1 MSSVEYTQLDL
12 EQNFSPLFLTS
23 GKIFQR
29 QGGVKELIINS
40 NGKTLEALVQG
51 TTKPHYS
58 VQIKIDKLEKGQIN
72 FNTHCDC
79 PSDLDCKHITAVLWA
94 GLENS
99 PQIVTNKLSS
109 ATHVHEHVDK
119 IADENTPKNNDEI
132 NYPEDSDERIIYLL
146 TLINQPRLMVQIEIC
161 LVHLLKSGDYGKPQ
175 AFNFGMLRHKHN
187 ILSVDKH
194 ICHWLAF
201 SKPTQDAHIDP
212 KFILQGAHGADLLHQ
227 IIETGRCHYGSHR
240 TPALHTGPMRQAQ
253 LSWQTEPDGS
263 QRLLCRVPGGSNTVL
278 PLTPPWYIDHEQ
290 LTCGPIETGFD
301 PSIVSA
307 LLIAPPLKPE
317 QLKQMYLSLT
327 KVPPPAQPKKFS
339 SVRKHKVKPIPEL
352 RLFSAELELQPSEF
366 SGGRPHW
373 LRLSLA
379 KLSFMY
385 DQAHV
390 DYGDIK
396 NVASYIDHDEL
407 ITVPRDFAVEHQAQ
421 HELEKRGLLPLHQ
434 ADFLKFTNQQY
445 THYWLI
451 RDAEDPQAQ
460 LDFSLYDVPELRG
473 AGWQVYIDETY
484 PFRLIQQTDEWY
496 YGFDETR
503 SQQWFNFEL
512 GITVDGENV
521 NLLPILVEIIQNQYS
536 HHRESFMRQ
545 ISDDSKPFLVHLPD
559 GRLLPIATA
568 RLRSI
573 LNVLTELYEVDNL
586 TGANK
591 LKLAKL
597 RIAQLHLLEQALQ
610 AAKMRWFGGEKLR
623 ALGEKLT
630 QFTGVKKVTPPDG
643 LMTEL
648 RPYQLDG
655 ISWLQFLREFEL
667 GGVLADDM
675 GLGKTVQA
683 LAHILYEKNS
693 GRMKKPCLVIAPTSL
708 MINWHQ
714 EAERFTP
721 GLKIL
726 TLHGSERKPHFNT
739 MSDYDVI
746 LTTYPLLI
754 RDQEPLLAQ
763 QYHVLIIDEAQFIK
777 NPRTK
782 INQIVQKIHAAHR
795 LCLTGTPMENHLGEL
810 WSLYNFLLP
819 GLLGDSR
826 QFQRLFRVPIE
837 KHHDAERSNSLW
849 QRIAPFFLRRTKQQV
864 LQELPPKIE
873 MLRTVELEGPQRDLY
888 ESIRIS
894 LHQKVASIVKDKG
907 LANSQI
913 IILDALLKLRQ
924 TCCDPRLLKMTSAQK
939 LEAGSAKLT
948 LLMEMLPNLIAEG
961 RRILLFSQF
970 TEMLQLIEEALNN
983 AEITYVKLTGK
994 TKDRKTPIDQ
1004 FQSGQCNL
1012 FLISLKAGG
1021 TGLNLTAADTIIH
1034 YDPWWNPAVEKQ
1046 ATDRA
1051 HRIGQDKT
1059 VFVYKL
1065 ITSGTVEEKILLLQQ
1080 HKNALLENLLSH
1092 EASGLGG
1099 FKLEDLEAL
1108 FQPLPEQE

>member
-1 MSSVEYTQLDL
+1 MPSVEYTQTDL
-12 EQNFSPLFLTS
+12 EENFSPLFLTS

-29 QGGVKELIINS
+29 QGGVKELMINS
-40 NGKTLEALVQG
+40 DGRTLDAVVHGAAQTDYAVHISINHQQQG
-51 TTKPHYS
+51 IATFIAS
-58 VQIKIDKLEKGQIN
+58 CN
-72 FNTHCDC
+72 C
-79 PSDLDCKHITAVLWA
+79 PSELDCKHITAVLWA
-94 GLENS
+94 ALDHASQNSILATTLTIDKNKETLASTKIDDPEEN
-99 PQIVTNKLSS
+99 Q
-109 ATHVHEHVDK
+109 
-119 IADENTPKNNDEI
+119 DESIDAN
-132 NYPEDSDERIIYLL
+132 ERIIYLL
-146 TLINQPRLMVQIEIC
+146 TLINQPRLMVQVEVC

-175 AFNFGMLRHKHN
+175 PFNFILLRQRN
-187 ILSVDKH
+187 NTLPIDRH

-201 SKPTQDAHIDP
+201 SKSPQDLHTEP
-212 KFILQGAHGADLLHQ
+212 KFFLQGAHGAELLHQ

-240 TPALHTGPMRQAQ
+240 TPPLQSGPIRQAQ
-253 LSWQTEPDGS
+253 LSWHTEPDGS
-263 QRLLCRVPGGSNTVL
+263 QRLQCRVPGGSNTVL
-278 PLTPPWYIDHEQ
+278 PLTPPWYIDHGQ
-290 LTCGPIETGFD
+290 LTCGPLETGFD
-301 PSIVSA
+301 PAIVAA
-307 LLIAPPLKPE
+307 LLVAPPLKPE

-327 KVPPPAQPKKFS
+327 KVPAPQPKKFS
-339 SVRKHKVKPIPEL
+339 TVRKHKVIPIPEL
-352 RLFSAELELQPSEF
+352 RLFSAEVELQPTEF

-373 LRLSLA
+373 LRLPLA
-379 KLSFMY
+379 KLSFIY
-385 DQAHV
+385 EQAHA
-390 DYGDIK
+390 DYGDVK
-396 NVASYIDHDEL
+396 NATSYVIDDEL
-407 ITVPRDFAVEHQAQ
+407 ITLPRDFNIEQQAQ
-421 HELEKRGLLPLHQ
+421 LQLEKRGLLPLHQ
-434 ADFLKFTNQQY
+434 ADFLRLSNQQY
-445 THYWLI
+445 SHYWLI

-460 LDFSLYDVPELRG
+460 LDFNLYDVPELRQ
-473 AGWQVYIDETY
+473 AGWQVFVDDSY
-484 PFRLIQQTDEWY
+484 PYRLIQQTDEWY
-496 YGFDETR
+496 YGIDETR

-512 GITVDGENV
+512 GITVDGEKV

-536 HHRESFMRQ
+536 HHRETFMRQ
-545 ISDDSKPFLVHLPD
+545 IADDSKPFLVNLPD

-573 LNVLTELYEVDNL
+573 LNVLTELYEVDSL
-586 TGANK
+586 SGANK

-597 RIAQLHLLEQALQ
+597 RVVQLQLLEQALK
-610 AAKMRWFGGEKLR
+610 AAKLRWLGGDRLR
-623 ALGEKLT
+623 NLGEKLS
-630 QFTGVKKVTPPDG
+630 QFKGIIKVEPPRG

-655 ISWLQFLREFEL
+655 LSWLQFLREFEL
-667 GGVLADDM
+667 GGILADDM

-683 LAHILYEKNS
+683 LAHILFEKNS
-693 GRMKKPCLVIAPTSL
+693 GRMNKPTLVIAPTSL
-708 MINWHQ
+708 MVNWYQ
-714 EAERFTP
+714 EAQRFTP
-721 GLKIL
+721 ELKIL
-726 TLHGSERKPHFNT
+726 TLHGSERKPHFTT
-739 MSDYDVI
+739 MHDYDVV

-754 RDQEPLLAQ
+754 RDQEALLAQ
-763 QYHVLIIDEAQFIK
+763 DYHVLIVDEAQFIK

-782 INQIVQKIHAAHR
+782 INQIVQKIHAKHR

-826 QFQRLFRVPIE
+826 QFHRLFRVPIE
-837 KHHDAERSNSLW
+837 KNHDTERSNSLW

-864 LQELPPKIE
+864 LHELPPKIE
-873 MLRTVELEGPQRDLY
+873 MLRAIELEGPQRDLY

-894 LHQKVASIVKDKG
+894 LHQKVASIVKEKG

-924 TCCDPRLLKMTSAQK
+924 TCCDPRLLKMESAQK
-939 LEAGSAKLT
+939 LEAGSAKLMM
-948 LLMEMLPNLIAEG
+948 LMEMLPNLIAEG

-970 TEMLQLIEEALNN
+970 TEMLQLIEHELNH
-983 AEITYVKLTGK
+983 AKIHYVKLTGK

-1004 FQSGQCNL
+1004 FQSGESNL

-1021 TGLNLTAADTIIH
+1021 TGLNLTAADTVIH

-1080 HKNALLENLLSH
+1080 HKNALLENLLSQ
-1092 EASGLGG
+1092 EGGRLGG

-1108 FQPLPEQE
+1108 FQPLSEQE